1 MCLAQNVTLLL
12 DLFKKEEIVYLKY
25 IEVGIIAFVVSYI
38 LTPYLARVGKKQN
51 MVDLPDHR
59 KVHEEAIPNL
69 GGIVIFFGFLLS
81 LLFIVQI
88 EGQVK
93 TLMVGGVI
101 ILLLGIVDDIADL
114 SPKHKF
120 IIQMIPAL
128 IVIIYNSDLINSFIV
143 NQLKSLDLLGYL
155 LYPVLIFWIVG
166 VTNSINLIDGLD
178 GLACG
183 VSIITLITFF
193 ILGWKQNFET
203 LNLISI
209 ALAGSMLAFLKFN
222 FHPSKIFLGDS
233 GSTFTGFILACVGA
247 LWVLKSGNVF
257 FIFIPIIILALPIFD
272 TLFAILRRYRGHYP
286 IFQADKGH
294 LHHRLL
300 ARGISHKNAV
310 LLLWGV
316 SVACSIIALILTWKL
331 KM

>member
-1 MCLAQNVTLLL
+1 M
-12 DLFKKEEIVYLKY
+12 KY

-51 MVDLPDHR
+51 MVDLPNHR
-59 KVHEEAIPNL
+59 KVHKEAIPNL

-81 LLFIVQI
+81 LLFMVQI

-93 TLMVGGVI
+93 TLLVGGVI

-114 SPKHKF
+114 FPKHKF

-128 IVIIYNSDLINSFIV
+128 IVLVYNSDLINSFIV
-143 NQLKSLDLLGYL
+143 NQLKSFDLLGYL

-183 VSIITLITFF
+183 VSLITLITFF

-203 LNLISI
+203 LNFISI
-209 ALAGSMLAFLKFN
+209 ALAGSMLAFLRFN
-222 FHPSKIFLGDS
+222 FYPAKIFLGDS
-233 GSTFTGFILACVGA
+233 GSTFAGFMLASIGA
-247 LWVLKSGNVF
+247 LWVLKSENAF

-272 TLFAILRRYRGHYP
+272 TLFAILRRYRGHQP

-294 LHHRLL
+294 FHHRLL
-300 ARGISHKNAV
+300 ARGISHKNIV
-310 LLLWGV
+310 FLLWGV
-316 SVACSIIALILTWKL
+316 SIACSIIALILAQNIK
-331 KM
+331 